1 MTRKEQ
7 QQDLI
12 YQLGLW
18 LRPVMDVVESP
29 DTYSAEERANI
40 RARAYRDGQAF
51 SNAVHAFCHDEP
63 GHAYVVEHNV
73 ITREIGNLIT
83 SINNSLV
90 DAPENLAGRIEHLR
104 PQIVNGIMAVP
115 VSIESGM
122 FETQT
127 PFTTYCRVKALCET
141 TGEILVYTDRF
152 LDMTVFHRYLAAVP
166 EQTEITLVTW
176 PESEHRGDHAKR
188 RFKEFI
194 DVSRLFAQERGPDK
208 YRLLVEETFHDRWL
222 RCDDQLFHLGGSIKD
237 AGASSVYT
245 LSKIDST
252 PANMKKVNDL
262 IAAGTELFGP
272 SNRTHP

>member
-12 YQLGLW
+12 YKLGLW
-18 LRPVMDVVESP
+18 LRPVTDVVESP
-29 DTYSAEERANI
+29 DTYSVEERANI

-51 SNAVHAFCHDEP
+51 HNAVHAFCHDEP
-63 GHAYVVEHNV
+63 GHAYVVEFNV
-73 ITREIGNLIT
+73 IQREIRNLNG

-90 DAPENLAGRIEHLR
+90 DAPEGLGSGIEHLL
-104 PQIVNGIMAVP
+104 PQIMAGIAAVP
-115 VSIESGM
+115 VSSESSM
-122 FETQT
+122 FEAQT
-127 PFTTYCRVKALCET
+127 PFTTYRRVKALCET
-141 TGEILVYTDRF
+141 TGSVLIYTDRY

-176 PESEHRGDHAKR
+176 PRSRHHEKQTYD
-188 RFKEFI
+188 EFI
-194 DVSRLFAQERGPDK
+194 DVSRMFAQERGPAK
-208 YRLLVEETFHDRWL
+208 YRLFVEETLHDRWL

-237 AGASSVYT
+237 AGSSSVYT

-252 PANMKKVNDL
+252 PDNMKILSDL

-272 SNRTHP
+272 SNQTHP